1 MGRTMERRDERRFD
15 CLAGE
20 LSNNLIVQV
29 ATDCEHVD
37 DSANIDFGK
46 NCCPRRS
53 CSVLL
58 YPSSY
63 GRRCFRG

>member
-1 MGRTMERRDERRFD
+1 MERRDERRFD

-20 LSNNLIVQV
+20 LSDNLIVQV

-53 CSVLL
+53 CSAL
-58 YPSSY
+58 
-63 GRRCFRG
+63 